1 MGIIG
6 DIINLPIRIIKL
18 PFKFLAL
25 PVRIPMH
32 IIFGS
37 KKDQLERQR
46 ANEKAE
52 LEKEKQRI
60 LDSVPKAIPFFMS
73 GKPDDLENVCKSVD
87 LNSANEKTKAICAAA
102 KKGGGSRTRRL
113 KKRFRKVRRLTQKYR
128 NRIGKNG

>member
-37 KKDQLERQR
+37 KKDQLEKQR
-46 ANEKAE
+46 AKEKAD

-60 LDSVPKAIPFFMS
+60 LDSAPKAIPFFMS
-73 GKPDDLENVCKSVD
+73 GNPEYLDTVCKSVD
-87 LNSANEKTKAICAAA
+87 LNSANEKTKAICATA
-102 KKGGGSRTRRL
+102 KKGGSRTQRL
-113 KKRFRKVRRLTQKYR
+113 KKRFRKARRLTQKYR
-128 NRIGKNG
+128 SRIGKNG

>member
-37 KKDQLERQR
+37 KKDQLEGQR
-46 ANEKAE
+46 AKEKAE
-52 LEKEKQRI
+52 LEKEKQQIR
-60 LDSVPKAIPFFMS
+60 DSAPKAIPFFMS
-73 GKPDDLENVCKSVD
+73 GRPDDLENVCKSVD
-87 LNSANEKTKAICAAA
+87 LEKADEKTKAICAAA
-102 KKGGGSRTRRL
+102 KKGGARQSRKSKRSKRSGRRKTF
-113 KKRFRKVRRLTQKYR
+113 KKILRRK
-128 NRIGKNG
+128 